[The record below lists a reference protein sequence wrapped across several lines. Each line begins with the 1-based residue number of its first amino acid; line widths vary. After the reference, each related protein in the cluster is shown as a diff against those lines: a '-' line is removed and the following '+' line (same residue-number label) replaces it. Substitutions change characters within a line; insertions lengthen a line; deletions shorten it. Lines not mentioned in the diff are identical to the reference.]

1 MNIKD
6 NIIYILK
13 RRGMTQ
19 VELAEKMGVSKQQ
32 IQAYLRGKITLT
44 SLQKIAVALDTTT
57 ETIVSEVPLSVRN
70 EAIPS
75 RTIPTTTT
83 LVCPH
88 CGKEIVVIAKG

>member
-6 NIIYILK
+6 NILYILK
-13 RRGMTQ
+13 KRGMTQ

-32 IQAYLRGKITLT
+32 IQAYLRGSSTVT
-44 SLQKIAVALDTTT
+44 SLQKVAIALDTTL

-75 RTIPTTTT
+75 RAIPTTTT

-88 CGKEIVVIAKG
+88 CGKEIIVIAKG